1 VLAVRKD
8 EKLMRIRIAAVVF
21 GTMCTGQMALAGGID
36 VPPNFYDWSGVYVGA
51 NAGYAGGS
59 VTDSITGTQ
68 SFTGAIAGGQIG
80 ANLQYRSL
88 LFGAEVDGDWSGQ
101 QGSNSSLSF
110 NTRWLATARI
120 RVGWAYDNIA
130 YYATGGAGYVHF
142 SSNAP
147 DGTAFTATHT
157 AWVAGLGQEST
168 INRNLLLRFEVLY
181 LSFLGNATTPP
192 GVIGVSSSQSMYDIM
207 FRIGLN
213 YKFDWLG
220 K

>member
-1 VLAVRKD
+1 
-8 EKLMRIRIAAVVF
+8 MGIRIAAVAFVI
-21 GTMCTGQMALAGGID
+21 MSTGQGALAAGID
-36 VPPNFYDWSGVYVGA
+36 VPPNFYDWSGVYVGGHV
-51 NAGYAGGS
+51 GYAGGS
-59 VTDSITGTQ
+59 ISDSD
-68 SFTGAIAGGQIG
+68 TGAQNFSGPIAGGQVG
-80 ANLQYRSL
+80 AGLQYRSL
-88 LFGAEVDGDWSGQ
+88 IFGAEVDGDWSDQ
-101 QGSNSSLSF
+101 QGSSSTVSF

-120 RVGWAYDNIA
+120 RIGWAYDNIA

-181 LSFLGNATTPP
+181 LSFLGSATTPP

-213 YKFDWLG
+213 YKFNWP
-220 K
+220 